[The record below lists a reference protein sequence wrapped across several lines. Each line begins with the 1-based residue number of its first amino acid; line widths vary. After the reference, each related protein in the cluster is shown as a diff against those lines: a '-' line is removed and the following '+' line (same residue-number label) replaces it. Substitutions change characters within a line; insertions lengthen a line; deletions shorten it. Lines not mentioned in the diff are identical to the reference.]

1 MLKKKILKRK
11 SKSLKKTLS
20 GMTNED
26 LKQIIKNEKLDKELE
41 KAEVIYQ
48 TITANKNG
56 REDFYRSQGIGYILD
71 QTPVMNWSDRKAL
84 SMMETSRLENT
95 TRYVMRHVFISRIVM
110 VICLLAFMF
119 TL

>member
-1 MLKKKILKRK
+1 MQRRKILKRK
-11 SKSLKKTLS
+11 SNRLKKTSS

-26 LKQIIKNEKLDKELE
+26 LKQIIKNAKLDIELE

-48 TITANKNG
+48 TITTNKKG

-71 QTPVMNWSDRKAL
+71 KTPVMNWSDRKAL
-84 SMMETSRLENT
+84 SMMEPLRLENT
-95 TRYVMRHVFISRIVM
+95 TRYAMRNVFISRIVM
-110 VICLLAFMF
+110 VICLLGFMA